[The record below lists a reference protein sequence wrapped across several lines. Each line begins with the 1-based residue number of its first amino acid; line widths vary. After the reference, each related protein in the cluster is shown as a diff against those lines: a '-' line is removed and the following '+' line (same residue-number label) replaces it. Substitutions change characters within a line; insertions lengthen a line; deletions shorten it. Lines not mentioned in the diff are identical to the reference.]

1 MDKKLHMVSLGCA
14 KNLVNTEQMLAA
26 LLSAGY
32 EYCDDPEEADI
43 IVVNTCAF
51 IEDAKQEAIDN
62 ILELAEMKNTGALLG
77 LVVTGCLS
85 QRYGEELLK
94 EMPEV
99 DAVLGTGSYGDIV
112 EVCDQLIAD
121 AEAGHMKKLVRMGDI
136 DAPICELPRLQTT
149 PEYTAY
155 LKIAEGCDNHCSYC
169 VIPQIRGRFRSREM
183 DAIVEEARN
192 LAANGVKELVVV
204 AQDLTAYGSDL
215 YGKRCLAE
223 LLNRLCEIESV
234 RWIRLHYLY
243 PDEIDEELIEVIANQ
258 PKILKY
264 LDIPIQHVSDR
275 ILKDMNRRYTR
286 TELEKL
292 IRHLRRVI
300 PKLILRTTVIVG
312 LPGETDDEFAELC
325 SFIQRMKFQ
334 RAGVFK
340 YSREEGTV
348 AAELPDQIDEDIKVR
363 RQDALVEIENRVIDK
378 YNAALMNHK
387 LEVLVEGFDRSAGC
401 YYARSYGESPDIDGK
416 IFFTSDT
423 EHPQPGDFVM
433 VRITDE
439 IDGDPIGELVTD

>member
-1 MDKKLHMVSLGCA
+1 MDKKLHIVSLGCA

-32 EYCDDPEEADI
+32 EYNDDPEEADI
-43 IVVNTCAF
+43 IIVNTCAF

-62 ILELAEMKNTGALLG
+62 ILELAELKNTGALLG

-85 QRYGEELLK
+85 QRYGEELLR

-99 DAVLGTGSYGDIV
+99 DAILGTGSYQDIV

-121 AEAGHMKKLVRMGDI
+121 AEAGCMKKIVRMGDI
-136 DAPICELPRLQTT
+136 DAELCEAPRVQTT

-155 LKIAEGCDNHCSYC
+155 LKIAEGCDNHCAYC
-169 VIPQIRGRFRSREM
+169 VIPSIRGRLRSRSM
-183 DAIVEEARN
+183 DVIVDEARN
-192 LAANGVKELVVV
+192 LAANGVRELVVV
-204 AQDLTAYGSDL
+204 AQDLTAYGTDL
-215 YGKRCLAE
+215 YGKRSLAE
-223 LLNRLCEIESV
+223 LLNRLCEIEDV

-243 PDEIDEELIEVIANQ
+243 PDEMDEELIDVIAKQ

-275 ILKDMNRRYTR
+275 ILKAMNRRYTR
-286 TELEKL
+286 TELEQL
-292 IRHLRRVI
+292 IKKLRRTI
-300 PKLILRTTVIVG
+300 PKLVLRTTVIVG

-325 SFIQRMKFQ
+325 SFMQRMKFQ

-340 YSREEGTV
+340 YSREEGTI
-348 AAELPDQIDEDIKVR
+348 AADMPDQIDEDVKIR

-378 YNAALMNHK
+378 YNTAMFGHK
-387 LEVLVEGFDRSAGC
+387 IEVLVEGYDRTAGC
-401 YYARSYGESPDIDGK
+401 YYSRSYGESPDIDGK
-416 IFFTSDT
+416 IFFTS
-423 EHPQPGDFVM
+423 EKLRPQPGEFVT
-433 VRITDE
+433 VCITDE
-439 IDGDPIGELVTD
+439 IDGDLIGELVAD

>member
-14 KNLVNTEQMLAA
+14 KNLVDTEQMLAA

-32 EYCDDPEEADI
+32 EYNDDPEEADI

-62 ILELAEMKNTGALLG
+62 ILEMAEMKNTGALLG

-85 QRYGEELLK
+85 QRYGEELLR

-112 EVCDQLIAD
+112 EVCDQLIAE
-121 AEAGHMKKLVRMGDI
+121 AEAGRMEKIVRMGDI
-136 DAPICELPRLQTT
+136 DAPLCEAPRIQTT

-155 LKIAEGCDNHCSYC
+155 LKIAEGCDNHCAYC
-169 VIPQIRGRFRSREM
+169 VIPSIRGRFRSREM
-183 DAIVEEARN
+183 DAVVEEARN
-192 LAANGVKELVVV
+192 LAENGVRELVVV
-204 AQDLTAYGSDL
+204 AQDLTAYGMDL
-215 YGKRCLAE
+215 YGKRSLAA
-223 LLNRLCEIESV
+223 LLNRLCEIEKL

-243 PDEIDEELIEVIANQ
+243 PDEMDDELIDVIARQ

-275 ILKDMNRRYTR
+275 ILRAMNRRYTR
-286 TELEKL
+286 TELEQL
-292 IRHLRRVI
+292 IKKLRRAI

-312 LPGETDDEFAELC
+312 LPGETDEEFAELC

-340 YSREEGTV
+340 YSREEGTL
-348 AAELPDQIDEDIKVR
+348 AADMPDQIDEDIKIR

-378 YNAALMNHK
+378 YNAAMLGHK
-387 LEVLVEGFDRSAGC
+387 VEVLVEGYDRTAGC
-401 YYARSYGESPDIDGK
+401 YYARSYAESPDIDGK
-416 IFFTSDT
+416 IFFMSGTVR
-423 EHPQPGDFVM
+423 PQPGDFVT
-433 VRITDE
+433 VCITDE
-439 IDGDPIGELVTD
+439 IDGDPIGELVAD

>member
-32 EYCDDPEEADI
+32 EYCDDPEEADV

-85 QRYGEELLK
+85 QRYGEELLR

-99 DAVLGTGSYGDIV
+99 DAILGTGSYGDIV
-112 EVCDQLIAD
+112 EVCDKLISD
-121 AEAGHMKKLVRMGDI
+121 AEAGHMEKIIRMGDI
-136 DAPICELPRLQTT
+136 DAPVCELPRIQTT
-149 PEYTAY
+149 PEFTAY
-155 LKIAEGCDNHCSYC
+155 LKVAEGCDNHCAYC
-169 VIPQIRGRFRSREM
+169 VIPQLRGRFRSREM
-183 DAIVEEARN
+183 DAVVDEARN
-192 LAANGVKELVVV
+192 LVANGVRELVVV
-204 AQDLTAYGSDL
+204 AQDLTAYGMDL
-215 YGKRCLAE
+215 YGKRSLSE
-223 LLNRLCEIESV
+223 LLNRLCEIEDL

-243 PDEIDEELIEVIANQ
+243 PDEIDDELIDVIAKQ
-258 PKILKY
+258 LKILKY

-275 ILKDMNRRYTR
+275 ILRAMNRRYTR
-286 TELEKL
+286 TELEQL
-292 IRHLRRVI
+292 IRKLRRVI

-340 YSREEGTV
+340 YSREEGTI
-348 AAELPDQIDEDIKVR
+348 AAEMPEQIDEDVKVR

-378 YNAALMNHK
+378 YNAALIGK
-387 LEVLVEGFDRSAGC
+387 RLEVLVEGYDRSAGC
-401 YYARSYGESPDIDGK
+401 YYSRSYGESPDIDGK
-416 IFFTSDT
+416 IFFTS
-423 EHPQPGDFVM
+423 ESLRPQPGDFVT
-433 VRITDE
+433 VCITDE
-439 IDGDPIGELVTD
+439 IDGDPIGELVED

>member
-32 EYCDDPEEADI
+32 EYNDDPEEADI
-43 IVVNTCAF
+43 IIVNTCAF

-62 ILELAEMKNTGALLG
+62 ILELAELKNTGALLG

-85 QRYGEELLK
+85 QRYGEELLR

-112 EVCDQLIAD
+112 EVCDQLLTD
-121 AEAGHMKKLVRMGDI
+121 AEAGQMTKLVRMGDI
-136 DAPICELPRLQTT
+136 DAPLCEMPRVQTT

-155 LKIAEGCDNHCSYC
+155 LKIAEGCDNHCAYC
-169 VIPQIRGRFRSREM
+169 VIPSIRGRFRSREM
-183 DAIVEEARN
+183 DAILDEARN
-192 LAANGVKELVVV
+192 LVANGVRELVVV
-204 AQDLTAYGSDL
+204 AQDLTAYGIDL
-215 YGKRCLAE
+215 YGKRSLAE
-223 LLNRLCEIESV
+223 LLNRLCEIEDV

-243 PDEIDEELIEVIANQ
+243 PDEMDDELIEVIAKQ

-275 ILKDMNRRYTR
+275 ILRAMNRRYTR
-286 TELEKL
+286 TELEQL
-292 IRHLRRVI
+292 IKKLRRAI
-300 PKLILRTTVIVG
+300 PKLVLRTTVIVG

-340 YSREEGTV
+340 YSREEGTI
-348 AAELPDQIDEDIKVR
+348 AADLPDQIDEDLKIR

-378 YNAALMNHK
+378 YNAAMKGHK
-387 LEVLVEGFDRSAGC
+387 LEVLVEGYDRTAGC
-401 YYARSYGESPDIDGK
+401 FYARSYAESPDIDGK
-416 IFFTSDT
+416 VFFTS
-423 EHPQPGDFVM
+423 EKVRPQPGEFVT
-433 VRITDE
+433 VCITDE
-439 IDGDPIGELVTD
+439 MDGDLIGELVAD

>member
-340 YSREEGTV
+340 YSREEGTI

>member
-32 EYCDDPEEADI
+32 EYNDDPEEADI

-62 ILELAEMKNTGALLG
+62 ILEMAEMKNTGALLG

-85 QRYGEELLK
+85 QRYGEELLR

-112 EVCDQLIAD
+112 EVCDQLIAE
-121 AEAGHMKKLVRMGDI
+121 AEAGRMEKIVRMGDI
-136 DAPICELPRLQTT
+136 DAPLCEAPRIQTT

-155 LKIAEGCDNHCSYC
+155 LKIAEGCDNHCAYC
-169 VIPQIRGRFRSREM
+169 VIPSIRGRFRSREM
-183 DAIVEEARN
+183 DAVVEEARN
-192 LAANGVKELVVV
+192 LAENGVRELVVV
-204 AQDLTAYGSDL
+204 AQDLTAYGMDL
-215 YGKRCLAE
+215 YGKRSLAA
-223 LLNRLCEIESV
+223 LLNRLCEIEKL

-243 PDEIDEELIEVIANQ
+243 PDEMDDELIDVIARQ
-258 PKILKY
+258 TKILKY

-275 ILKDMNRRYTR
+275 ILRAMNRRYTR
-286 TELEKL
+286 TELEQL
-292 IRHLRRVI
+292 IKKLRRAI

-312 LPGETDDEFAELC
+312 LPGETDEEFAELC

-340 YSREEGTV
+340 YSREEGTL
-348 AAELPDQIDEDIKVR
+348 AADMPDQIDEDVKIR

-378 YNAALMNHK
+378 YNAAMLGHK
-387 LEVLVEGFDRSAGC
+387 IEVLVEGYDRTAGC
-401 YYARSYGESPDIDGK
+401 YYARSYAESPDIDGK
-416 IFFTSDT
+416 IFFMSGTVR
-423 EHPQPGDFVM
+423 PQPGDFVT
-433 VRITDE
+433 VCITDE
-439 IDGDPIGELVTD
+439 IDGDPIGELVAD

>member
-1 MDKKLHMVSLGCA
+1 MEKKLHMVSLGCA

-85 QRYGEELLK
+85 QRYGEELLQ
-94 EMPEV
+94 ELPEV

-112 EVCDQLIAD
+112 EVCDQLISD
-121 AEAGHMKKLVRMGDI
+121 AEAGQIKKIVRMGDI
-136 DAPICELPRLQTT
+136 DAPVCELPRIQTT
-149 PEYTAY
+149 PAYTAY
-155 LKIAEGCDNHCSYC
+155 LKIAEGCDNHCAYC

-183 DAIVEEARN
+183 DAVIEEARN
-192 LAANGVKELVVV
+192 LVKNGVRELVVV

-215 YGKRCLAE
+215 CGKRCLAA
-223 LLNRLCEIESV
+223 LLNRLCEIEDV

-243 PDEIDEELIEVIANQ
+243 PDEIDDELIDVIARQ
-258 PKILKY
+258 PKIVKY

-275 ILKDMNRRYTR
+275 ILRAMNRRYTR
-286 TELEKL
+286 TELEQL
-292 IRHLRRVI
+292 IRKLRRSI
-300 PKLILRTTVIVG
+300 PKLVLRTTVIVG

-334 RAGVFK
+334 RAGVFA
-340 YSREEGTV
+340 YSREEGTI
-348 AAELPDQIDEDIKVR
+348 AAELPDQIDEDVKVR

-378 YNAALMNHK
+378 YNAAMIGKK
-387 LEVLVEGFDRSAGC
+387 LEVLVEGYDRSAGC
-401 YYARSYGESPDIDGK
+401 YFSRSYGESPDIDGK
-416 IFFTSDT
+416 VFFTSDSV
-423 EHPQPGDFVM
+423 HPRPGDFVT

-439 IDGDPIGELVTD
+439 IDGDPIGELVED

>member
-1 MDKKLHMVSLGCA
+1 
-14 KNLVNTEQMLAA
+14 MLAA

-32 EYCDDPEEADI
+32 EYNDDPEEADI

-62 ILELAEMKNTGALLG
+62 ILEMAEMKNTGALLG

-85 QRYGEELLK
+85 QRYGEELLR

-112 EVCDQLIAD
+112 EVCDQLIAE
-121 AEAGHMKKLVRMGDI
+121 AEAGRMEKIVRMGDI
-136 DAPICELPRLQTT
+136 DAPLCEAPRIQTT

-155 LKIAEGCDNHCSYC
+155 LKIAEGCDNHCAYC
-169 VIPQIRGRFRSREM
+169 VIPSIRGRFRSREM
-183 DAIVEEARN
+183 DAVVEEARN
-192 LAANGVKELVVV
+192 LAENGVRELVVV
-204 AQDLTAYGSDL
+204 AQDLTAYGMDL
-215 YGKRCLAE
+215 YGKRSLAA
-223 LLNRLCEIESV
+223 LLNRLCEIEKL

-243 PDEIDEELIEVIANQ
+243 PDEMDDELIDVIARQ

-275 ILKDMNRRYTR
+275 ILRAMNRRYTR
-286 TELEKL
+286 TELEQL
-292 IRHLRRVI
+292 IKKLRRAI

-312 LPGETDDEFAELC
+312 LPGETDEEFAELC

-340 YSREEGTV
+340 YSREEGTL
-348 AAELPDQIDEDIKVR
+348 AADMPDQIDEDVKIR

-378 YNAALMNHK
+378 YNAAMLGHK
-387 LEVLVEGFDRSAGC
+387 IEVLVEGYDRTAGC
-401 YYARSYGESPDIDGK
+401 YYARSYAESPDIDGK
-416 IFFTSDT
+416 IFFMSGTVR
-423 EHPQPGDFVM
+423 PQPGDFVT
-433 VRITDE
+433 VCITDE
-439 IDGDPIGELVTD
+439 IDGDPIGELVAD

>member
-32 EYCDDPEEADI
+32 EYNDDPEEADI

-85 QRYGEELLK
+85 QRYGEELLR

-99 DAVLGTGSYGDIV
+99 DAVLGTGSYQDIV
-112 EVCDQLIAD
+112 EVCDRLIAD
-121 AEAGHMKKLVRMGDI
+121 AEAGHMEKIIRMGDI
-136 DAPICELPRLQTT
+136 DAPLCEAPRIQTT
-149 PEYTAY
+149 PQYTAY

-169 VIPQIRGRFRSREM
+169 VIPSIRGRFRSRDM

-192 LAANGVKELVVV
+192 LAENGVRELVVV

-215 YGKRCLAE
+215 YGKRSLAM
-223 LLNRLCEIESV
+223 LLNRLCEIEGV

-243 PDEIDEELIEVIANQ
+243 PDEMDDELIDVIANQ

-275 ILKDMNRRYTR
+275 ILQAMNRRYTR
-286 TELEKL
+286 TELEQL
-292 IRHLRRVI
+292 IKKLRRTI
-300 PKLILRTTVIVG
+300 PKVVLRTTVIVG

-340 YSREEGTV
+340 YSREEGTI
-348 AAELPDQIDEDIKVR
+348 AADMPDQVDEDVKIR
-363 RQDALVEIENRVIDK
+363 RQDTLVEIENRVIDK
-378 YNAALMNHK
+378 YNAAMVGRRV
-387 LEVLVEGFDRSAGC
+387 EVLVEGYDRSAGC
-401 YYARSYGESPDIDGK
+401 YYARSYAESPDIDGK
-416 IFFTSDT
+416 IFFTSEKT
-423 EHPQPGDFVM
+423 RPQPGDFVT
-433 VRITDE
+433 VCITDE
-439 IDGDPIGELVTD
+439 IDGDPIGELVAD

>member
-99 DAVLGTGSYGDIV
+99 DAILGTGSYGDIV

>member
-14 KNLVNTEQMLAA
+14 KNLVDTEQMLAA

-32 EYCDDPEEADI
+32 EYNDDPEEADI

-62 ILELAEMKNTGALLG
+62 ILEMAEMKNTGALLG

-85 QRYGEELLK
+85 QRYGEELLR

-112 EVCDQLIAD
+112 EVCDQLIAE
-121 AEAGHMKKLVRMGDI
+121 AEAGRMEKIVRMGDI
-136 DAPICELPRLQTT
+136 DAPLCEAPRIQTT

-155 LKIAEGCDNHCSYC
+155 LKIAEGCDNHCAYC
-169 VIPQIRGRFRSREM
+169 VIPSIRGRFRSREM
-183 DAIVEEARN
+183 DAVVEEARN
-192 LAANGVKELVVV
+192 LAENGVRELVVV
-204 AQDLTAYGSDL
+204 AQDLTAYGMDL
-215 YGKRCLAE
+215 YGKRSLAA
-223 LLNRLCEIESV
+223 LLNRLCEIEKL

-243 PDEIDEELIEVIANQ
+243 PDEMDDELIDVIARQ

-275 ILKDMNRRYTR
+275 ILRAMNRRYTR
-286 TELEKL
+286 TELEQL
-292 IRHLRRVI
+292 IKKLRRAI

-312 LPGETDDEFAELC
+312 LPGETDEEFAELC

-340 YSREEGTV
+340 YSREEGTL
-348 AAELPDQIDEDIKVR
+348 AADMPDQIDEDVKIR

-378 YNAALMNHK
+378 YNAAMLGHK
-387 LEVLVEGFDRSAGC
+387 IEVLVEGYDRTAGC
-401 YYARSYGESPDIDGK
+401 YYARSYAESPDIDGK
-416 IFFTSDT
+416 IFFMSGTVR
-423 EHPQPGDFVM
+423 PQPGDFVT
-433 VRITDE
+433 VCITDE
-439 IDGDPIGELVTD
+439 IDGDPIGELVAD